1 MTWGSSRGRR
11 WGGRRVRGVE
21 KRGLGGCALWTPP
34 LTANAPGSAPAGG
47 SGSPQSTGPPAGPRS
62 SPPPRAC
69 SPGCPTSGV
78 GGRRL
83 RLRRRLAVLTLV
95 DLYAAA
101 CSRRQGS
108 QGRGGART
116 RWALISSSSVLML
129 AARTCTAERA
139 VGRGIGHT
147 AWSARAGAPNRW
159 DDPTA
164 GHAAVAGRRRDI
176 RAAVQPG
183 AAGRYTLPTGLR
195 SREARFTGGT
205 KSPAQRSPVDRQGGT
220 ASWRGTHQAR
230 RRGCVRAEQRGRQK
244 QRTCLRTPRG
254 ERAPG
259 RACRQRTWRRPWVS
273 NGTAKGPATAVQAAT
288 VSAGHSKPP
297 RKCSCRRNARCQALT
312 ARRPAPGAAA
322 SARVCT
328 LGASL
333 VWLHPSCE
341 PRLAAPRSPAASAR
355 YRLVLRRPSRRTR
368 HGLWWPLAAAA
379 PRPPP

>member
-273 NGTAKGPATAVQAAT
+273 NGTAKGPATASRRSKLPPCQQGTPSLRENAPVVATRAARR
-288 VSAGHSKPP
+288 SPP
-297 RKCSCRRNARCQALT
+297 G
-312 ARRPAPGAAA
+312 ARRPELQRPRGCARWAPAWCGCTPPA
-322 SARVCT
+322 SRASPHRV
-328 LGASL
+328 
-333 VWLHPSCE
+333 
-341 PRLAAPRSPAASAR
+341 
-355 YRLVLRRPSRRTR
+355 
-368 HGLWWPLAAAA
+368 
-379 PRPPP
+379 PRPPARVIASC